1 MAVARVGCVLS
12 PVRTFRDQLYR
23 DRLRRGVGL
32 VPDDVDDPGNLHE
45 AVVRGARRE
54 DVRGAGRVVAPVD
67 GHAALRDI
75 DEARPGVHMPPT
87 AGSEPATGGD
97 AGVPRNPLD
106 EEVGISFGLHDRVPE
121 LWVLGLDV
129 QGDSAE
135 RGLRERLAAEAR
147 GGVAG
152 VARTVPRTDPA
163 YAATA
168 ATART
173 RAPIHRLRIALPA
186 FECPSLDGRAFRAIT
201 NRRIVVLLPK
211 PKSNAVKSAH
221 IRTLLVLPTWR
232 HYKQATTFLAHCQH
246 TVEKHARQSS
256 NTVL

>member
-147 GGVAG
+147 GGSC
-152 VARTVPRTDPA
+152 RRRTDGSADGSRVRRNGGDSENKSPDPSFA
-163 YAATA
+163 
-168 ATART
+168 
-173 RAPIHRLRIALPA
+173 HR
-186 FECPSLDGRAFRAIT
+186 
-201 NRRIVVLLPK
+201 
-211 PKSNAVKSAH
+211 
-221 IRTLLVLPTWR
+221 PTC
-232 HYKQATTFLAHCQH
+232 F
-246 TVEKHARQSS
+246 
-256 NTVL
+256 